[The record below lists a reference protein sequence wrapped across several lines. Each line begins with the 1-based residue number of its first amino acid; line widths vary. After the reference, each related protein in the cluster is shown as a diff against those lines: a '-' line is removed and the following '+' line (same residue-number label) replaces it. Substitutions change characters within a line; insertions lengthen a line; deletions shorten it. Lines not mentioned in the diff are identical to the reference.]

1 MAPCALLRC
10 CYDKYWPTATRDRL
24 LNHIQILLMLEH
36 CQLFK
41 LDIENYTCRSAQT
54 LRDAEGMLGL
64 LRKTSGS
71 LIVKCIL
78 PWLLML

>member
-1 MAPCALLRC
+1 
-10 CYDKYWPTATRDRL
+10 
-24 LNHIQILLMLEH
+24 MLEH